1 MRRGCPGSPGA
12 LSATMAVSPLAC
24 IGSQVTCR
32 GQDPAA
38 GLASAVKRTYRLTL
52 YRGGVENCRF
62 RTTCDT
68 AATMNYQERNK
79 LRADAKRRRR
89 LPREALRMA
98 QELGLN
104 PRSLL
109 HNVPSPQELW
119 EDTGRGL
126 GAPHV
131 RQ

>member
-1 MRRGCPGSPGA
+1 
-12 LSATMAVSPLAC
+12 
-24 IGSQVTCR
+24 
-32 GQDPAA
+32 
-38 GLASAVKRTYRLTL
+38 
-52 YRGGVENCRF
+52 
-62 RTTCDT
+62 
-68 AATMNYQERNK
+68 MNSQERNK

-119 EDTGRGL
+119 KTSVEVWVRRMYAKLHRAHEDRQAVIVSGRRTAALIADRSKGQVDKIL
-126 GAPHV
+126 RGESLDEACPQL
-131 RQ
+131 RERL